1 MLIKLWNIILS
12 IILVEFPDLFLVEDV
27 VKLNKPRMSPEIL

>member
-12 IILVEFPDLFLVEDV
+12 IILVEFPDLFLGEDV
-27 VKLNKPRMSPEIL
+27 VKLNKLRMSPEIL